1 MADEADAPSPPFW
14 MRRLSY
20 PANGGDP
27 WPTLGNAILILSN
40 DVVFVGM
47 FGLNRFTNQ
56 RVLLRA
62 PPRIENDDPEI
73 PGPYP
78 RGWTDDEDVSLIQ
91 AWMQGTWGRKWA
103 RQTIVDAMIVAA
115 RRNTFHP
122 ILDWIDGLKWDGDGR
137 LDTWLR
143 EAFDVRNEF
152 DQDSPD
158 EEERKRWRAKNAYH
172 AVIGARFLIAAVR
185 RLRQPGCK
193 FDHLLILEGAQ
204 RIGKST
210 AVALMFGAEHF
221 TDDVP
226 TDLKSKDA
234 ALGLHGKWCIEFAE
248 IEHLV
253 RTEVEV
259 IKAFLSRAVDHY
271 RPPYGDKFIDVPR
284 ASVLIGTT
292 NSDDYLRDA
301 TGNTRMWPAFCKSV
315 NLAWLAAN
323 RDQLW
328 AEAAAREADGEVI
341 WLDDVKMQDQA
352 KTATDHRLSGEVWE
366 PAILRWLKDNA
377 AQINKENPLTGA
389 RVLEHAIGMSKDK
402 MNRAAE
408 MRVGAVLR
416 AFGCERKVVKNDEGK
431 AMRVWRMPDKP
442 AGGPV
447 GGNAAGAGTGEAGE
461 PEDPIGFG

>member
-1 MADEADAPSPPFW
+1 
-14 MRRLSY
+14 MRRLKY

-27 WPTLGNAILILSN
+27 WPTLGNALVILGN
-40 DVVFVGM
+40 DPVFVGM
-47 FGLNRFTNQ
+47 LGLNRFTNQ

-62 PPRIENDDPEI
+62 PPRIEPDDPEI

-91 AWMQGTWGRKWA
+91 AWFQGAWGRKWA
-103 RQTIVDAMIVAA
+103 RQTIVDAMIVVA

-122 ILDWIDGLKWDGDGR
+122 ILDWLDGLKWDEEAR

-143 EAFDVRNEF
+143 KGFDVRNEF
-152 DQDSPD
+152 SQDS
-158 EEERKRWRAKNAYH
+158 EEWRARNAYH
-172 AVIGARFLIAAVR
+172 AVVGARFLIAAVR

-210 AVALMFGAEHF
+210 AVANLFGVEHF

-234 ALGLHGKWCIEFAE
+234 ALGLHGKWCVEFAE

-259 IKAFLSRAVDHY
+259 IKAFLSRAVDHF
-271 RPPYGDKFIDVPR
+271 RPPYGEKFIDVPR

-292 NSDDYLRDA
+292 NSDDYLRDG
-301 TGNTRMWPAFCKSV
+301 TGNTRMWPVFCESV
-315 NLAWLAAN
+315 NLEWLAAN

-328 AEAAAREADGEVI
+328 AEAAAREAAGEVI
-341 WLDDVKMQDQA
+341 WLDDARMQDQA
-352 KTATDHRLSGEVWE
+352 KAATDHRLSGEVWE
-366 PAILRWLKDNA
+366 PAIVQWLTKGETVIDEA
-377 AQINKENPLTGA
+377 GGFPLTAA

-416 AFGCERKVVKNDEGK
+416 AFGCERKVVKNDDGK

-442 AGGPV
+442 AGG
-447 GGNAAGAGTGEAGE
+447 NAAGAGVGEAGD

>member
-1 MADEADAPSPPFW
+1 MADEEAPRPEDFW
-14 MRRLSY
+14 MKRVRY
-20 PANGGDP
+20 PENGGEC
-27 WPTLGNAILILSN
+27 WPTLGNALVILGN
-40 DVVFVGM
+40 DPVFAGM
-47 FGLNRFTNQ
+47 LGLNRFTGQ

-62 PPRIENDDPEI
+62 PPKIEDGDPEI

-78 RGWTDDEDVSLIQ
+78 RPWTDDEDVSLVQ
-91 AWMQGTWGRKWA
+91 AYFQVAWGRNWV
-103 RQTIVDAMIVAA
+103 RQTIVDAMIVVA

-122 ILDWIDGLKWDGDGR
+122 ILDWLDGLKWDGEAR

-143 EAFDVRNEF
+143 DGFDVRNEF
-152 DQDSPD
+152 PQNSK
-158 EEERKRWRAKNAYH
+158 EWKAKNAYH
-172 AVIGARFLIAAVR
+172 AVVGARFLIAAVR

-210 AVALMFGAEHF
+210 AVANLFGAEYF

-234 ALGLHGKWCIEFAE
+234 ALGLHGKWAIEFAE

-292 NSDDYLRDA
+292 NSDDYLRDGS
-301 TGNTRMWPAFCKSV
+301 GNTRMWPVFCQKV
-315 NLAWLAAN
+315 NLEWLAAN

-328 AEAAAREADGEVI
+328 AEAAAREAGGEVI
-341 WLDDVKMQDQA
+341 WLDEEGLQTQA

-366 PAILRWLKDNA
+366 PAILEWLKKNVAKISDD
-377 AQINKENPLTGA
+377 EPLTAA
-389 RVLEHAIGMSKDK
+389 RVLEWAIGMSKDK

-408 MRVGAVLR
+408 MRVGVVLR
-416 AFGCERKVVKNDEGK
+416 AFGCERKVVKNDDGK
-431 AMRVWRMPDKP
+431 SMRVWRMPDKP
-442 AGGPV
+442 ADED
-447 GGNAAGAGTGEAGE
+447 ATGEAD
-461 PEDPIGFG
+461 DPIGFG